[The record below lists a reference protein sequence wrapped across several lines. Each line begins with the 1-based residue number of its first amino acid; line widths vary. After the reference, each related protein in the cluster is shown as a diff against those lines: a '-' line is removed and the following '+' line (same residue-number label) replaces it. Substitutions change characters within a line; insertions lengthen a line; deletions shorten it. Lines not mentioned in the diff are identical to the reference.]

1 MAWTPLPTLYKARA
15 VPTKQP
21 VCAICVDRTRG
32 KTQRLRL
39 THRVSVHLCEAHASA
54 EFQTRR
60 SGRDFVRSLM
70 GVWQANDCLTL
81 ARSRAL
87 DAHLE
92 RLTGPQPTRPRPG
105 SYSWPALRR
114 RLEERYAAGAI
125 PSAISPEVHARYA
138 DAPATPPSRRT
149 IQRWHSQRRWLT
161 RPP

>member
-1 MAWTPLPTLYKARA
+1 

-32 KTQRLRL
+32 RTRKVQL
-39 THRVSVHLCEAHASA
+39 THRVSVWLCGAHAAA

-60 SGRDFVRSLM
+60 GGRDFVRTLM
-70 GVWQANDCLTL
+70 GVWKANDCLTL
-81 ARSRAL
+81 ARGRAL

-92 RLTGPQPTRPRPG
+92 RLAGPPPARPRPG

-114 RLEERYAAGAI
+114 ALEARYAAG
-125 PSAISPEVHARYA
+125 VR
-138 DAPATPPSRRT
+138 PAQITLEPHDPDCTDIPPSRRT
-149 IQRWHSQRRWLT
+149 IQRWHAQQRWIA